1 MGVDGS
7 EAARVA
13 LGWAAEDA
21 ARRRLPLRLVH
32 VREPWAAETEPTA
45 RSGRVTMV
53 EWRAE
58 LLAES
63 AARARVLA
71 PGIDVSTAVATGAV
85 VERLRTEGETAD
97 TLVVG
102 GRGLGRLHGLA
113 LGSVTLGL
121 AGHTDSPLVVVRMLP
136 QRERGEVV
144 VGYDG
149 SPDADTAMAYGQQQA
164 LARSALLRVLHC
176 SRYPALSP
184 HPVGYGPVPAP
195 HPDDVG
201 ARLALWQEKAPEV
214 EMVESLVPGSAVGAL
229 IEASRAADL
238 VVVGSR
244 GRTGVASA
252 VLGSVSHGVLRRAR
266 CPVAVVRAR
275 QGT

>member
-7 EAARVA
+7 PAARAA
-13 LGWAAEDA
+13 LDWAADHA

-45 RSGRVTMV
+45 RSGRVTMA
-53 EWRAE
+53 EWRQV

-63 AARARVLA
+63 AARARALA
-71 PGIDVSTAVATGAV
+71 PGIDVSTALATGAV
-85 VERLRTEGETAD
+85 TERLRTEGETAD

-102 GRGLGRLHGLA
+102 GRGLGRLHELA

-136 QRERGEVV
+136 DRERGEIVV
-144 VGYDG
+144 SYDA

-164 LARSALLRVLHC
+164 LARRARLRVLHG

-184 HPVGYGPVPAP
+184 HPVGFGPVPAP
-195 HPDDVG
+195 HPDDIG
-201 ARLALWQEKAPEV
+201 ARLALWQEQRPEV
-214 EMVESLVPGSAVGAL
+214 ELVESIVPGSAVAAL
-229 IEASRAADL
+229 VEASRSADL

-244 GRTGVASA
+244 GRGGVAA

-266 CPVAVVRAR
+266 CPVAVVRAPR
-275 QGT
+275 QEP